1 MKISKSLKAK
11 MLVRFLVLIF
21 VVIAINGAI
30 GAVFSIISATSTL
43 EKTMSETALVASVE
57 VENRLGKT
65 QALIAE
71 FGMSSDMSSDKTAEE
86 KMAFLANRANMY
98 GLVDYNFT
106 DTDGINSN
114 GIDVSSNNW
123 FTRAIAGEAF
133 IDTPAMNGNGQ
144 FLMYI
149 SAPICDPANKSS
161 ISGVVYV
168 ALDASFLSDVANKI
182 QIGELG
188 HAFMI
193 DHEGTFIAHYDYS
206 KVTAQENDIN
216 EAKSNSAFAE
226 KAALEQQ
233 ALKLSE
239 GQSMYGTYMNG
250 ASRTCVAMA
259 RISGTEDWVI
269 GITADQNEF
278 ISQTIVTSLITTAVV
293 ALVCLIIAAL
303 FIVAYTNAIVNPIT
317 EISKAMKKL
326 SVGDLKVS
334 VKVTTKDEIGVLAS
348 EINETA
354 KSLDNYVSEISRISG
369 LMSNGNFDFRE
380 EINFEGDFV
389 QIAKALDYLAE
400 HLSDAMLTIKTA
412 AEQVNIG
419 ATQISEGAQSLASGT
434 TEQASSIDELAST
447 INTLDER
454 VSINA
459 RHASEASAKSKLAGD
474 RISTSNKHMSEMI
487 TAMENISQKSS
498 EINNIISTI
507 DDIAF
512 QTNIL
517 ALNAAIEAARAGE
530 AGRGFAV
537 VAEQIGKLASS
548 SSTAA
553 DDIAKLTTEIE
564 STVETTVRQM
574 QESVSEVQKNV
585 EIVSDASETFDRLY
599 EKVDE
604 TGNRVDS
611 MIDLVGRLNEVAQEM
626 QQITESQTRTAAQ
639 ITASADE
646 VNRYTENVAADSN
659 TMAKSAEELRRE
671 SMELMD
677 KMGKFKL

>member
-30 GAVFSIISATSTL
+30 GAIFSIISATSTL
-43 EKTMSETALVASVE
+43 EKTMSETALVASVQ
-57 VENRLGKT
+57 VQNRLEKT
-65 QALIAE
+65 QSLIAE
-71 FGMSSDMSSDKTAEE
+71 FGMSSDMFADKTAEN
-86 KMAFLANRANMY
+86 KMAFLASRADLY

-106 DTDGINSN
+106 DTN
-114 GIDVSSNNW
+114 GIDSNGRNVSSNVW

-133 IDTPAMNGNGQ
+133 IDTPSMNDNGQ

-149 SAPICDPANKSS
+149 AAPICDPTNKSD

-168 ALDASFLSDVANKI
+168 AVDASFLSDVVNKI

-188 HAFMI
+188 NAFII
-193 DHEGTFIAHYDYS
+193 DQEGTFIAHYDYS
-206 KVTAQENDIN
+206 KVTSQESDIN
-216 EAKSNSAFAE
+216 EAKSDSSYAE
-226 KAALEQQ
+226 RAALEQR
-233 ALKLSE
+233 ALNLSE
-239 GQSMYGTYMNG
+239 GESIYGTYMNG
-250 ASRTCVAMA
+250 VSRTCVAMSPIA
-259 RISGTEDWVI
+259 DTEDWVI

-278 ISQTIVTSLITTAVV
+278 IAQTIITSLITTAVV
-293 ALVCLIIAAL
+293 AIICLIIAGL

-354 KSLDNYVSEISRISG
+354 KSLDGYVSEISRISG

-380 EINFEGDFV
+380 EINFQGDFV

-412 AEQVNIG
+412 AAQVNIG

-434 TEQASSIDELAST
+434 TQQASSIDELAST

-454 VSINA
+454 VSTNA

-474 RISTSNKHMSEMI
+474 RISTSNKHMNEMI

-530 AGRGFAV
+530 AGKGFAV
-537 VAEQIGKLASS
+537 VA
-548 SSTAA
+548 
-553 DDIAKLTTEIE
+553 
-564 STVETTVRQM
+564 
-574 QESVSEVQKNV
+574 
-585 EIVSDASETFDRLY
+585 
-599 EKVDE
+599 
-604 TGNRVDS
+604 
-611 MIDLVGRLNEVAQEM
+611 
-626 QQITESQTRTAAQ
+626 
-639 ITASADE
+639 DE
-646 VNRYTENVAADSN
+646 VRNLA
-659 TMAKSAEELRRE
+659 AKSAEAAQNTAVLIQQSIEAVSEGSGIANDTAEALNSAVEVAHEAGELTNEIAMASGEQAEMIKQVNLGIDQISAVVQTNAAAAQQSAASGEELNSQAAEMEQLTARFTLRE
-671 SMELMD
+671 T
-677 KMGKFKL
+677 

>member
-21 VVIAINGAI
+21 VVIVINGAI
-30 GAVFSIISATSTL
+30 GAIFSIISATSTL
-43 EKTMSETALVASVE
+43 EKTMSETALVASVQ

-530 AGRGFAV
+530 AGKGFAV
-537 VAEQIGKLASS
+537 VA
-548 SSTAA
+548 
-553 DDIAKLTTEIE
+553 
-564 STVETTVRQM
+564 
-574 QESVSEVQKNV
+574 
-585 EIVSDASETFDRLY
+585 
-599 EKVDE
+599 
-604 TGNRVDS
+604 
-611 MIDLVGRLNEVAQEM
+611 
-626 QQITESQTRTAAQ
+626 
-639 ITASADE
+639 DE
-646 VNRYTENVAADSN
+646 VRNLA
-659 TMAKSAEELRRE
+659 AKSAEAAQNTAILIQQSIEAVSEGSGIANDTAEALNSAVEVAHEAGELTNEIAMASGEQAEMIKQVNLGIDQISAVVQTNAAAAEQSAASGQELNSQAAEMEQLTERFTLRE
-671 SMELMD
+671 RD
-677 KMGKFKL
+677 

>member
-86 KMAFLANRANMY
+86 KMAFLTNRANMY

-530 AGRGFAV
+530 AGKGFAV
-537 VAEQIGKLASS
+537 VA
-548 SSTAA
+548 
-553 DDIAKLTTEIE
+553 
-564 STVETTVRQM
+564 
-574 QESVSEVQKNV
+574 
-585 EIVSDASETFDRLY
+585 
-599 EKVDE
+599 
-604 TGNRVDS
+604 
-611 MIDLVGRLNEVAQEM
+611 
-626 QQITESQTRTAAQ
+626 
-639 ITASADE
+639 DE
-646 VNRYTENVAADSN
+646 VRNLA
-659 TMAKSAEELRRE
+659 AKSAEAAQNTAILIQQSIEAVSEGSGIANDTAEALNSAVEVAHEAGELTNEIAMASGEQAEMIKQVNLGIDQISAVVQTNAAAAEQSAASGQELNSQAAEMEQLTERFTLRE
-671 SMELMD
+671 RD
-677 KMGKFKL
+677 

>member
-86 KMAFLANRANMY
+86 KMAFLTNRANMY

-517 ALNAAIEAARAGE
+517 ALNAAIEAARAGA
-530 AGRGFAV
+530 AGKGFAV
-537 VAEQIGKLASS
+537 VA
-548 SSTAA
+548 
-553 DDIAKLTTEIE
+553 
-564 STVETTVRQM
+564 
-574 QESVSEVQKNV
+574 
-585 EIVSDASETFDRLY
+585 
-599 EKVDE
+599 
-604 TGNRVDS
+604 
-611 MIDLVGRLNEVAQEM
+611 
-626 QQITESQTRTAAQ
+626 
-639 ITASADE
+639 DE
-646 VNRYTENVAADSN
+646 VRNLA
-659 TMAKSAEELRRE
+659 AKSAEAAQNTAILIQQSIEAVSEGSGIANDTAEALNSAVEVAHEAGELTNEIAMASGEQAEMIKQVNLGIDQISAVVQTNAAAAEQSAASGQELNSQAAEMEQLTERFTLRE
-671 SMELMD
+671 RD
-677 KMGKFKL
+677 